1 MAYFPNSDAGD
12 AYEHNVCSR
21 CAHYVENPEDGMC
34 PVWEIHL
41 FYNYGQEEGSTVE
54 SILDTLIPRRGIYN
68 DLCSM
73 YLPSK
78 PEYATHGEDYKAWIE
93 SKEGSRP

>member
-1 MAYFPNSDAGD
+1 MGFFSNSTEGD

-34 PVWEIHL
+34 GVWEIHL
-41 FYNYGQEEGSTVE
+41 LYNYDQEDGSTVE
-54 SILDTLIPRRGIYN
+54 SIMDTLIPRRGIYN

-73 YLPSK
+73 FYPAR
-78 PEYATHGEDYKAWIE
+78 PEWAEHGKNYQEWIQQ
-93 SKEGSRP
+93 KEGAK